1 MSLSIAECR
10 KARGNAKGCITRTGT
25 QASHDLN
32 LDSASL
38 DLAHIVRMRDS
49 LSRADDNFQVHHEIL
64 HDEHEQM
71 EEDDYFHELDEHNA
85 QVSRICTR
93 IKHPEAR
100 LNATKALAQAETS
113 LSLLELTAKDG
124 FTPELLSELPET
136 KELCKAFHKVSSSP
150 LLSKEP
156 LIIKSRETLSSRVST
171 IYNLCLPHMPSASR
185 PLTSSTP
192 TPVAASVPNRSHIK
206 AVLPKFDGQMLHW
219 KAFWRL
225 FESTIKDNSHL
236 NADQRRVLLLE
247 AMTTPESIQLAR
259 EALAYTV
266 TYEDAAARLRENY
279 EDDVELHVHHVTH
292 FFKPE
297 VFKNTRVDLYRFLN
311 RLEEHTAGIQASN
324 GFTVEQVMAS
334 YASTLLSPA
343 LLTKWKEK
351 TGACK
356 VPPTLATFQTFIK
369 DMIHMSTD
377 PLNIVVSDELPLSS
391 SPQYRLAR
399 KHCPSSPP
407 RLHSL
412 SNGQWSAECVLEI
425 IQSLDVPTF
434 QRCLSLPDFDG
445 PRMPRCVSTAL
456 VPLTPPRTAAAPTA
470 ARCVNSLITR

>member
-171 IYNLCLPHMPSASR
+171 IYNLSSSYALGF
-185 PLTSSTP
+185 SSTHLLH
-192 TPVAASVPNRSHIK
+192 SH
-206 AVLPKFDGQMLHW
+206 
-219 KAFWRL
+219 
-225 FESTIKDNSHL
+225 
-236 NADQRRVLLLE
+236 
-247 AMTTPESIQLAR
+247 
-259 EALAYTV
+259 
-266 TYEDAAARLRENY
+266 
-279 EDDVELHVHHVTH
+279 
-292 FFKPE
+292 
-297 VFKNTRVDLYRFLN
+297 
-311 RLEEHTAGIQASN
+311 
-324 GFTVEQVMAS
+324 
-334 YASTLLSPA
+334 
-343 LLTKWKEK
+343 
-351 TGACK
+351 
-356 VPPTLATFQTFIK
+356 
-369 DMIHMSTD
+369 
-377 PLNIVVSDELPLSS
+377 SS
-391 SPQYRLAR
+391 SSICSQPQSHQGR
-399 KHCPSSPP
+399 SS
-407 RLHSL
+407 
-412 SNGQWSAECVLEI
+412 
-425 IQSLDVPTF
+425 
-434 QRCLSLPDFDG
+434 
-445 PRMPRCVSTAL
+445 
-456 VPLTPPRTAAAPTA
+456 
-470 ARCVNSLITR
+470 